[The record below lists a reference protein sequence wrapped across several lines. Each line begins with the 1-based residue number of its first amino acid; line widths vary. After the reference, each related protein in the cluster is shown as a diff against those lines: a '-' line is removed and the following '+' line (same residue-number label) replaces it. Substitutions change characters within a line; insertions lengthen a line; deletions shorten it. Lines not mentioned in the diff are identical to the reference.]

1 MKLSSEIIVEYL
13 KDDFT
18 FSAAGKITKALTY
31 TRPVFWE
38 ESTVPSD
45 GSVYLVET
53 VYPGTGFGR
62 TDPLYPGHHRRLPAR
77 LGRSLR
83 PGSDI

>member
-13 KDDFT
+13 KEDFT
-18 FSAAGKITKALTY
+18 FTATGKITKALTY

-45 GSVYLVET
+45 GSVYLAEQCIPEPSSAVQTHCILVT
-53 VYPGTGFGR
+53 VG
-62 TDPLYPGHHRRLPAR
+62 D
-77 LGRSLR
+77 SLR
-83 PGSDI
+83 GWAGA